1 MCGVSPHRRHIMVN
15 ANSPYD
21 AAHGALAEAK
31 RVHAEL
37 MVAGP
42 FMPSSAAKA
51 RQRLVNPVR
60 TRGAS
65 FQSSTSTS
73 TCMKSTTA
81 LVSQDRERGGD
92 RTEWLRRVTKRAP
105 WLLRCDR

>member
-1 MCGVSPHRRHIMVN
+1 MVN

-42 FMPSSAAKA
+42 FVPSSAA
-51 RQRLVNPVR
+51 
-60 TRGAS
+60 
-65 FQSSTSTS
+65 
-73 TCMKSTTA
+73 
-81 LVSQDRERGGD
+81 
-92 RTEWLRRVTKRAP
+92 
-105 WLLRCDR
+105 